1 MERPCLLLTFFSF
14 FFFFFLPC
22 LSCPEYQKQALLQF
36 KSSILAISPSF
47 NSSDDSDLLQSWNSS
62 SSCCG
67 WGEVECRGIPRVVIA
82 LYLTNLFIR
91 LSPQPQVESTI
102 LAPLFHIR
110 SLKNLYISDNN
121 IQGEIPGVG
130 FANLSYLALLDMSG
144 NNFKGSIPPQLF
156 RLPYLRELHLGGNSL
171 TGKLLH
177 DDEETEKYVLSSTS
191 NLKVLSLFGNK
202 FSDGMLLS
210 IFCLKGLEFLDL
222 SHNDLSMEIP
232 TEIGNYLPNI
242 STLALSNNRL
252 TGGIPSSMRRLS
264 KLEMLFL
271 HNNLLTGEIPTWL
284 FDFKGLTAL
293 FVGGNRLIW
302 NNSVTVEIAPNPSL
316 RRLHLKSC
324 GLVGEIPKWI
334 SNQTG
339 LLFLDLSKNNLRGEL
354 PEWFVEMRF
363 EGLILSDNEFT
374 GSLSPRL
381 FSKSSRVVLALSRN
395 NFSGELPENIGFPT
409 FLWVLSLKENNFSG
423 PIPQSLVQ
431 CVALQLLDLS
441 RNRFS
446 GHFPVFNP
454 DRGLAYID
462 FSFNDFSGEVPTTF
476 PVQTRFLA
484 LGGNK
489 LSGGLPFNL
498 TNLSHLERLEL
509 QDNNL
514 TGELPN
520 FLSRISTLQVLNL
533 RNNSFQGSIPQSIFN
548 LRSLRILDVSDNN
561 LTGEIPEES
570 YNLVGMIET
579 PNLPSSIIQINYL
592 AYTKWFRQE
601 EQVRLDYRDLV
612 VNWKKSKQGIS
623 TDKLNIYTLLDL
635 SNNQLS
641 GQIPT
646 SLGALKALKLLNI
659 SSNKLYGKIPIS
671 FGDLEDIESLDLSHN
686 KLSGSIPPTLT
697 KLQQLTILDVSNNE
711 LVGPIPD
718 GGQMGTMVLD
728 PNYFANNSGLC
739 GIQIRVPCPKEQLT
753 PPVKIEEDDHK
764 EPWLLW
770 ESVWIGYPI
779 GLLVA
784 IGIMLGI
791 GYFTLPPSNHRHPP
805 QRPIR

>member
-1 MERPCLLLTFFSF
+1 MLTFFSF

-47 NSSDDSDLLQSWNSS
+47 NCSDDSDLLQSWNSS
-62 SSCCG
+62 SSCCE
-67 WGEVECRGIPRVVIA
+67 WFEVECRGIPRVVIA
-82 LYLTNLFIR
+82 LYLTNLFTG
-91 LSPQPQVESTI
+91 LSPQPQVETTI

-110 SLKNLYISDNN
+110 SLKNLSISDNN

-130 FANLSYLALLDMSG
+130 FANLSNLVLLDMSG
-144 NNFKGSIPPQLF
+144 NNFKGSIPPQLV
-156 RLPYLRELHLGGNSL
+156 RLPYLRELYLDDSSL
-171 TGKLLH
+171 TGKLLP
-177 DDEETEKYVLSSTS
+177 DDEETEKYVISSTS
-191 NLKVLSLFGNK
+191 KLQELSLSGNK

-210 IFCLKGLEFLDL
+210 ILCLKGLEFLDL
-222 SHNDLSMEIP
+222 SYNDLSMEIP

-242 STLALSNNRL
+242 STLVLSNNRL

-264 KLEMLFL
+264 KLELLLL

-284 FDFKGLTAL
+284 FNFKGLTAL
-293 FVGGNRLIW
+293 YVGGNRLIW

-316 RRLHLKSC
+316 NRLHLKSC

-339 LLFLDLSKNNLRGEL
+339 LRFLDLSKNNLRGEL

-381 FSKSSRVVLALSRN
+381 FSGLSPGLLALSRN
-395 NFSGELPENIGFPT
+395 NFSGELPKNIGFST
-409 FLWVLSLKENNFSG
+409 VLWVLLLKENNFSG

-431 CVALQLLDLS
+431 CLALQLLDLS

-446 GHFPVFNP
+446 GNFPDFNA
-454 DRGLAYID
+454 DRGPAYID

-476 PVQTRFLA
+476 PVGTRFLA

-498 TNLSHLERLEL
+498 TNLSNLERLEL

-548 LRSLRILDVSDNN
+548 LRSLRILDVSNN
-561 LTGEIPEES
+561 SLTGEIPQES
-570 YNLVGMIET
+570 HSLVGMIET
-579 PNLPSSIIQINYL
+579 PNLPSSIIEMHYL
-592 AYTKWFRQE
+592 AYSE
-601 EQVRLDYRDLV
+601 EWIGLLEAQVRLNYRDLV

-623 TDKLNIYTLLDL
+623 TDNLNIYTLLDL
-635 SNNQLS
+635 SNNQLF

-646 SLGALKALKLLNI
+646 SLGALKALKLP
-659 SSNKLYGKIPIS
+659 SS
-671 FGDLEDIESLDLSHN
+671 FGDLENIESLDLSHN
-686 KLSGSIPPTLT
+686 KLSGSIPPTLI

-711 LVGPIPD
+711 LMGPIPD

-779 GLLVA
+779 GLLLA

-791 GYFTLPPSNHRHPP
+791 GYFTLPSPSNRRHPS
-805 QRPIR
+805 QRSIR

>member
-1 MERPCLLLTFFSF
+1 MERPWPLLTFFSF

-67 WGEVECRGIPRVVIA
+67 WGRVECRGIPRVVIA
-82 LYLTNLFIR
+82 LYLNNLFTG

-110 SLKNLYISDNN
+110 SLENLDISDIN
-121 IQGEIPGVG
+121 IQGEIQGVG
-130 FANLSYLALLDMSG
+130 FANLSNLVLLD
-144 NNFKGSIPPQLF
+144 NFKGSIPPQLF
-156 RLPYLRELHLGGNSL
+156 RLPYLRELYLDDSSL
-171 TGKLLH
+171 TGKLLP
-177 DDEETEKYVLSSTS
+177 DDEETEKYVISSTS
-191 NLKVLSLFGNK
+191 KLQVLSLFGNK

-210 IFCLKGLEFLDL
+210 ILCLKGLELLDL

-252 TGGIPSSMRRLS
+252 AGGIPSSMRRLS
-264 KLEMLFL
+264 KLELLFL
-271 HNNLLTGEIPTWL
+271 HNNLLIGEIPTWL

-293 FVGGNRLIW
+293 YVGGNRLIW

-316 RRLHLKSC
+316 NRLHLKSC

-339 LLFLDLSKNNLRGEL
+339 LRFLDLSKNNLRGEL

-381 FSKSSRVVLALSRN
+381 FSGLSPGLLALSRN
-395 NFSGELPENIGFPT
+395 NFSGELPKNIGFAT
-409 FLWVLSLKENNFSG
+409 VLWVLLLKENNFSG

-431 CVALQLLDLS
+431 CLALQLLDLS

-446 GHFPVFNP
+446 GNFPDFNP

-476 PVQTRFLA
+476 PVGTKFLA

-498 TNLSHLERLEL
+498 TNLSNLERLEL

-548 LRSLRILDVSDNN
+548 LRSLRILDVSNNN
-561 LTGEIPEES
+561 LTGEIPQES
-570 YNLVGMIET
+570 HSLVGMIET
-579 PNLPSSIIQINYL
+579 PNL
-592 AYTKWFRQE
+592 T
-601 EQVRLDYRDLV
+601 
-612 VNWKKSKQGIS
+612 S
-623 TDKLNIYTLLDL
+623 T
-635 SNNQLS
+635 
-641 GQIPT
+641 
-646 SLGALKALKLLNI
+646 
-659 SSNKLYGKIPIS
+659 
-671 FGDLEDIESLDLSHN
+671 
-686 KLSGSIPPTLT
+686 
-697 KLQQLTILDVSNNE
+697 
-711 LVGPIPD
+711 
-718 GGQMGTMVLD
+718 
-728 PNYFANNSGLC
+728 
-739 GIQIRVPCPKEQLT
+739 PC
-753 PPVKIEEDDHK
+753 
-764 EPWLLW
+764 
-770 ESVWIGYPI
+770 
-779 GLLVA
+779 
-784 IGIMLGI
+784 
-791 GYFTLPPSNHRHPP
+791 
-805 QRPIR
+805 